1 MAGQER
7 MGTRPRGG
15 GRPPAPGPNAS
26 GGAAR
31 ARRTLHL
38 PTSSELRVASKQ
50 RTLLGIGGDF
60 FEVFQHGDG
69 RVSTVMA
76 DVSGNGPT
84 AATPVNDVRWALRQ
98 QLARGESPA
107 AVLAAVNDWLADQRT
122 HDHFVTAVCVR
133 IDVRSGRADVA
144 SAGHLGPFVKRA
156 GGSAESLAP
165 GTGLALGILPGQI
178 YVERGLELRGTD
190 AVVLVTDGVSDSYA
204 SDGDWLGEQGL
215 LARLTE
221 APPGTVTICDALLG
235 AEAPHGQDATVVV
248 LEMPA
253 RGRRGKGG
261 TRGSAR

>member
-1 MAGQER
+1 MAASER
-7 MGTRPRGG
+7 TGTRFRSG
-15 GRPPAPGPNAS
+15 GRPPVPGPTALD
-26 GGAAR
+26 GETG
-31 ARRTLHL
+31 ARRTLQL
-38 PTSSELRVASKQ
+38 PTRSELRVASKQ

-69 RVSTVMA
+69 SVSTVMA

-98 QLARGESPA
+98 HLARGESPA
-107 AVLAAVNDWLADQRT
+107 AVLAAVNDWLAEQRT

-156 GGSAESLAP
+156 GGSAESVAP

-178 YVERGLELRGTD
+178 YAERALELRGTD

-204 SDGDWLGEQGL
+204 SGGDWLGERGL
-215 LARLTE
+215 LARLTA
-221 APPGTVTICDALLG
+221 APPGSVTICDALLG

-261 TRGSAR
+261 ARGAGR